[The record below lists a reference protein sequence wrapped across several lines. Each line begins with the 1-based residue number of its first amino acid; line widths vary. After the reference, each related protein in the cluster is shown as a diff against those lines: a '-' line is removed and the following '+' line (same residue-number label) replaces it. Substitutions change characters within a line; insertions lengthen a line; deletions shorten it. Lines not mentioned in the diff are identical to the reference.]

1 MDGYHLV
8 FRFVLYVVMSSLF
21 QSSIEAAAGVSG
33 YRETQE
39 ALENVS
45 TLKSDLDQMKGRTL
59 EDISHMVQQLTRKI
73 AEKKSSL
80 APVIKELR
88 PMRQRSQV
96 TSCFFWRLKWI
107 YHNAIM
113 HSIYAFSAMKGYSV
127 NGDIVCDIH

>member
-8 FRFVLYVVMSSLF
+8 FRLVLYVVMSSLF

-96 TSCFFWRLKWI
+96 TNCSLW
-107 YHNAIM
+107 
-113 HSIYAFSAMKGYSV
+113 
-127 NGDIVCDIH
+127 